1 MSWAPGRAGKLR
13 ATRPTRLPL
22 TRCGRPRSI
31 AHSATATSLLPA
43 YTIPKHMLAVTEDEG
58 TDAADALPD
67 EVDFSLKAMRRRYER
82 AMDTSRSTNIYAY
95 RTNPNAAKTWRNT
108 LMTAA
113 KSASWL
119 MEHELPLLQD
129 EERRTQ
135 RASGSSSSSQHVPSS
150 PINTNV
156 PPPPPPSRLA
166 PPPAPPPPTKAK
178 ARPPRA
184 ISGTTHVPKQPKFP
198 PPPAWLGYAAH
209 AIGHFAP
216 FCPRGRV

>member
-31 AHSATATSLLPA
+31 AHAATATSLLPA
-43 YTIPKHMLAVTEDEG
+43 YTIPKHVLAVTEDEG

-82 AMDTSRSTNIYAY
+82 AMDTWRSTNIYAY
-95 RTNPNAAKTWRNT
+95 RTNPNVAKTWRNT

-129 EERRTQ
+129 EGGRTQ

-184 ISGTTHVPKQPKFP
+184 ISGTTHVPKQPTFP
-198 PPPAWLGYAAH
+198 PPPA
-209 AIGHFAP
+209 P
-216 FCPRGRV
+216 KRS